1 MNVRDAMA
9 LNPQQIHVLLRICR
23 REGLFDE
30 GALLSTCN
38 RTDLYYVGDGFDPG
52 RFLANLARVKNTKK
66 IQDRSPLY
74 QKHNTLAVRHLFHV
88 AAGMDS
94 AVPGEHEILGQVKR
108 AYRMGLKARTAR
120 FILSRLFH
128 RAFRAGK
135 RVRSETCLG
144 EGSTSLPAAAVEL
157 LEAERGSLKGSN
169 VVILGAG
176 EGAELAA
183 RACLNSGVRSITVAN
198 RNLKNAKGM
207 LQRVGGS
214 EVDNDDSE
222 PSIHSH
228 CEDPAGR
235 GGDQALF
242 RTARPT
248 DISSTLRSVDFL
260 IAATSSPGFMLTAGQ
275 ICPALKSRVDPLYVV
290 DIAIPRDIDPAIVDC
305 GNVRLYDTEDIE
317 QRVEQN
323 IRNRSEDMP
332 RAERI
337 IDEEVSSFEIW
348 KSRLSLDPTIKQ
360 LVKRFCEL
368 SNAEMEKHA
377 SEFCQRDQ
385 EMLRKFTRSLRRKF
399 VHYPIAFLKEAAA
412 GRIDRETE
420 AEDLVRSMFELD
432 ERGGR
437 K

>member
-1 MNVRDAMA
+1 
-9 LNPQQIHVLLRICR
+9 
-23 REGLFDE
+23 
-30 GALLSTCN
+30 
-38 RTDLYYVGDGFDPG
+38 
-52 RFLANLARVKNTKK
+52 
-66 IQDRSPLY
+66 
-74 QKHNTLAVRHLFHV
+74 
-88 AAGMDS
+88 
-94 AVPGEHEILGQVKR
+94 
-108 AYRMGLKARTAR
+108 
-120 FILSRLFH
+120 
-128 RAFRAGK
+128 
-135 RVRSETCLG
+135 
-144 EGSTSLPAAAVEL
+144 
-157 LEAERGSLKGSN
+157 
-169 VVILGAG
+169 
-176 EGAELAA
+176 
-183 RACLNSGVRSITVAN
+183 
-198 RNLKNAKGM
+198 
-207 LQRVGGS
+207 
-214 EVDNDDSE
+214 
-222 PSIHSH
+222 
-228 CEDPAGR
+228 
-235 GGDQALF
+235 
-242 RTARPT
+242 
-248 DISSTLRSVDFL
+248 
-260 IAATSSPGFMLTAGQ
+260 MLTAGQ